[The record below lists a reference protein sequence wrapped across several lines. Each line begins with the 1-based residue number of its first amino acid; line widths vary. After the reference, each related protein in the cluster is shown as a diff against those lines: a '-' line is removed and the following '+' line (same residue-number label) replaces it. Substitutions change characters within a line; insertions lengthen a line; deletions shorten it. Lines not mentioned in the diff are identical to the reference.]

1 MLTTM
6 TQENLL
12 STLRSLPEEP
22 RLNRVDQI
30 ITQLLLENNHLE
42 DLKLKQAIT
51 NELLLE
57 ILEVLREK
65 ARSDFASQARPI
77 RNKPFPSPIR
87 RRYGSNS

>member
-6 TQENLL
+6 TQEDLL

-22 RLNRVDQI
+22 RPNRVDQI
-30 ITQLLLENNHLE
+30 ITQQLLENNHLE
-42 DLKLKQAIT
+42 DIKLKQAIT

-65 ARSDFASQARPI
+65 ASSDFASQARPI
-77 RNKPFPSPIR
+77 KNKPFPSPIR
-87 RRYGSNS
+87 RRYGNNS

>member
-1 MLTTM
+1 MLATM
-6 TQENLL
+6 TQEDLL

-30 ITQLLLENNHLE
+30 ITQQLLENNHLE
-42 DLKLKQAIT
+42 DIKLKQAIT

-65 ARSDFASQARPI
+65 AGSDFASQARPI
-77 RNKPFPSPIR
+77 KNKPFPSPIR
-87 RRYGSNS
+87 RRYGNNS

>member
-1 MLTTM
+1 MLPTM
-6 TQENLL
+6 TQEDLL

-22 RLNRVDQI
+22 RPNRVDQI
-30 ITQLLLENNHLE
+30 ITQQLLENNHLE
-42 DLKLKQAIT
+42 DIKLKQAIT

-57 ILEVLREK
+57 ILELLREK

-77 RNKPFPSPIR
+77 KNKPFPSPIR

>member
-12 STLRSLPEEP
+12 STLRSLPEEKRP
-22 RLNRVDQI
+22 NSIDRI
-30 ITQLLLENNHLE
+30 ITQQLLENNHLE
-42 DLKLKQAIT
+42 DIKLKQAIT

-57 ILEVLREK
+57 ILEVLREQ

-87 RRYGSNS
+87 RRYGNNC

>member
-1 MLTTM
+1 MLPTM

-87 RRYGSNS
+87 RRYGNNS

>member
-6 TQENLL
+6 TQESLL
-12 STLRSLPEEP
+12 STLRSLPEEASP
-22 RLNRVDQI
+22 SRVDQI

-57 ILEVLREK
+57 ILEVLRE
-65 ARSDFASQARPI
+65 RSSSDFASQARPI
-77 RNKPFPSPIR
+77 RNKPFPSVIR
-87 RRYGSNS
+87 RSYGSNS